1 MTGARRILAEPCR
14 RIAAGLLTAATALV
28 LMAAFP
34 GAASAQ
40 DCVVRELD
48 EVVST
53 TELRN
58 DSNANFACI
67 RRRLQ
72 ALEAKREELERRLA
86 EVERQGAGE
95 PGVYRNENGRVIRD
109 ERHLAPATFVLTG
122 DRQGRPRSLELDR
135 ARVLEMCA
143 DAEGCLITL
152 GLSGVVV
159 DGAPLRAMFSAG
171 PCQFHLDTEENAWV
185 LSGLCAPAG
194 LPGASEGS
202 GAPVWGRDG
211 DARPLGGT
219 GEASQVILGF
229 GGACYLAEAQPE
241 TRRPDS
247 GFARDTRPDL
257 FLVTAGAGWDPAGA
271 FPAALLPLGL
281 GDPDFRCSLTIRD

>member
-1 MTGARRILAEPCR
+1 MPQRRDTAGAGRGAAAFL
-14 RIAAGLLTAATALV
+14 AAGLLAAGL
-28 LMAAFP
+28 AAPP
-34 GAASAQ
+34 GPAAAQ
-40 DCVVRELD
+40 DCAIGSLD
-48 EVVST
+48 DPIST
-53 TELRN
+53 TRLRD

-67 RRRLQ
+67 RQRLE
-72 ALEAKREELERRLA
+72 ALEAKRAELEQRLQA
-86 EVERQGAGE
+86 VERLGAGE
-95 PGVYRNENGRVIRD
+95 PGVYRNEDGRVIRD

-171 PCQFHLDTEENAWV
+171 PCQFHLDGEENAWA

-194 LPGASEGS
+194 LPGETGES

-219 GEASQVILGF
+219 GQAGQVILDL

-241 TRRPDS
+241 TRGPEP

-257 FLVTAGAGWDPAGA
+257 FLVTAGAGWDPVGA